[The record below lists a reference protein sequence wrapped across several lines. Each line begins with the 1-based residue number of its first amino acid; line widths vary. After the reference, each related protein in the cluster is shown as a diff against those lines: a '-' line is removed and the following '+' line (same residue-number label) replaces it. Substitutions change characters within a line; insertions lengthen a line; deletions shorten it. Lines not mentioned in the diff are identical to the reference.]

1 MTLHAVDTPAQAAA
15 RAALTQQL
23 QSDQGAPV
31 STPQSSATMPA
42 AAQTGDNAAQAQARA
57 ALDKTMADL
66 NTPTNQTTAS
76 TAPVDPL
83 TGDNA
88 SQAAAR
94 AAVIKKMT
102 DLGTPMNQNG
112 TVASQPIP
120 MAAPAAPVSLS
131 KEEKL
136 QILLDHYKA
145 DQVSPEEYHKQRAAI
160 LAAP

>member
-1 MTLHAVDTPAQAAA
+1 MQIPKFSLWIGTLALCGGMTLHADDTPAQAAA
-15 RAALTQQL
+15 RAALMQQL
-23 QSDQGAPV
+23 QSDQSNSAPATAAAPV
-31 STPQSSATMPA
+31 
-42 AAQTGDNAAQAQARA
+42 
-57 ALDKTMADL
+57 
-66 NTPTNQTTAS
+66 TAM
-76 TAPVDPL
+76 PVDPL

-88 SQAAAR
+88 AQAAAR

-102 DLGTPMNQNG
+102 DLGTPMNQTG

-120 MAAPAAPVSLS
+120 MAAPAAPVSMS

-145 DQVSPEEYHKQRAAI
+145 DQVSPEQYHEQRAAI